1 MESLDAVPSLPPVS
15 DRADA
20 TLADFRQGE
29 IIKLQGPQALEK
41 EAPRSRANFVS
52 ELIAPLAKR
61 FRGARAT
68 AIPEHPLKSMPNGA
82 AVLSQTC
89 DIVQRD
95 RLTVQIAPLV
105 PLSGSMA
112 NEAKIRRRPQYV
124 PLPNAPENL
133 FIDLE
138 RLTSIHKNDLVD
150 VAHEAGVSSQDEARK
165 LAQSIGRRFTR
176 FPFPDNVHPWLRPLE
191 GVLQTKADHPN
202 SPEGIAL
209 KNIMEIR
216 VEARGKW
223 EDPPPYA
230 LTILFVVEPGI
241 LPYGPQD
248 EPPEVPAELS
258 GWLRD
263 GSGALKRTAS
273 QIADRLNRASSAP
286 DRYYLWL
293 ALGEAWAA
301 QCHPEPGASQAVM
314 REVEDSIDGE
324 VLSADEL
331 TMDRWWGSEALDLD
345 HLSPPRPV

>member
-1 MESLDAVPSLPPVS
+1 VEPLDAVPSLPPVS

-20 TLADFRQGE
+20 TLADFQQGE
-29 IIKLQGPQALEK
+29 IIKPERSEALE
-41 EAPRSRANFVS
+41 EETPGGRANFVS
-52 ELIAPLAKR
+52 ELIAPLLQR
-61 FRGARAT
+61 LRGTRVT

-82 AVLSQTC
+82 VVLSQTC

-112 NEAKIRRRPQYV
+112 NEARIRRRPQYV

-138 RLTSIHKNDLVD
+138 RLTSVHKNDLVD
-150 VAHEAGVSSQDEARK
+150 ITHEAGINSQGDARK

-191 GVLQTKADHPN
+191 EVLQTKADRPN

-209 KNIMEIR
+209 QSVMEIR
-216 VEARGKW
+216 VEAKGKW
-223 EDPPPYA
+223 EDPPPYV

-241 LPYGPQD
+241 LPYGPRD
-248 EPPEVPAELS
+248 EVPEVPTGLS
-258 GWLRD
+258 GWLRG

-273 QIADRLNRASSAP
+273 QIADRLNKASSAA

-301 QCHPEPGASQAVM
+301 QCHPRPGASQAVM
-314 REVEDSIDGE
+314 REVEGSIDGE

-345 HLSPPRPV
+345 HLSPPRPA